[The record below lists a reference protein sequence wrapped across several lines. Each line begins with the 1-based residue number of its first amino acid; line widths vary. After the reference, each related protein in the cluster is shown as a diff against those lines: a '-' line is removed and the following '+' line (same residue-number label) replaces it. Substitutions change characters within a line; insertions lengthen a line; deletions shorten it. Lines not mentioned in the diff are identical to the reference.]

1 MKFDSQHEKLKT
13 SLQLTWKWVKSWQL
27 QYTNTLQILNLPF
40 LAGTAWI
47 PRLQPA
53 AFPMHALTHTNTG
66 GFFKRCLSLNEEIGL
81 NSLPEHMGK
90 KNRGHKLF
98 L

>member
-40 LAGTAWI
+40 LAGTA
-47 PRLQPA
+47 
-53 AFPMHALTHTNTG
+53 
-66 GFFKRCLSLNEEIGL
+66 
-81 NSLPEHMGK
+81 
-90 KNRGHKLF
+90 
-98 L
+98 